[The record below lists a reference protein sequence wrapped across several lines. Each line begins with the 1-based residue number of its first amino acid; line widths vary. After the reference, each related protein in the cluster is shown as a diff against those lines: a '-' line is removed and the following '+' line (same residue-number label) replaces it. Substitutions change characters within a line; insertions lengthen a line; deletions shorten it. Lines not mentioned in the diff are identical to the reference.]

1 MKALHTLLPRHGPS
15 SPSLAF
21 PSQPLWPV
29 CIGRDA
35 RSLSPL
41 PPPSCRAAMASQG
54 AAADGGALAPGTP
67 PTAGA
72 QQTPDSRQLFG
83 LSGDTSSGTAWQG
96 SRYVAASKTFTKW
109 WPAIYP
115 GEWKLPN
122 GMRYPFVW
130 KLLQVRTE
138 NSQAIEEWTWDWVE
152 TPGLPSIAQVEQMLL
167 EHHHHQQAQ
176 LQAQQAAAAAAA
188 SSAPTAASEA
198 SAVGPAALPRDEQ
211 S

>member
-1 MKALHTLLPRHGPS
+1 
-15 SPSLAF
+15 
-21 PSQPLWPV
+21 
-29 CIGRDA
+29 
-35 RSLSPL
+35 
-41 PPPSCRAAMASQG
+41 MASQG

-67 PTAGA
+67 PTAGE
-72 QQTPDSRQLFG
+72 QQTPDTRQLFG

-152 TPGLPSIAQVEQMLL
+152 TPGLPSIVQVEQMLL
-167 EHHHHQQAQ
+167 EHHQVQQAK

-188 SSAPTAASEA
+188 SASSTAASEA
-198 SAVGPAALPRDEQ
+198 PAVGPAALPSDEPNQ
-211 S
+211 